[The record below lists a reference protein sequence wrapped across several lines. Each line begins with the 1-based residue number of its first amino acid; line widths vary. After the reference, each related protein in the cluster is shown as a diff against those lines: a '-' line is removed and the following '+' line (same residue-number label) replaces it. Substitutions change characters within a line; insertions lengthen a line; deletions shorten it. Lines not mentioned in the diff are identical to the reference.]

1 MVLGMTT
8 SRDVP
13 NNQHGQGHL
22 VGMEFTT
29 MDLLSHWS
37 QGWRSGYGTFHF
49 LAQTELLS
57 SALLVPGSNQIWKS
71 SKLILSSTLPD
82 HRGCLTGGT
91 CCSGV
96 ELPAPQVGLGAAC
109 FPSWLPRSTGNIII
123 SHILL
128 MDPLWKTKRPL
139 LFAGGADTLLLTP
152 ARHCWE
158 SCLSP
163 PTLMK
168 CPFCQAPNP
177 CLTPNL
183 PLLPWMPHGSPEA
196 GAGSSHLLPPGAP
209 GGLCSPWWD
218 CSAVC
223 EGAAT

>member
-71 SKLILSSTLPD
+71 SKLILSPTLPD

-109 FPSWLPRSTGNIII
+109 FPFLAAKVHWQHHHFSHLADGSSLEDKEASALCWRSRHPPPHPSQTLLGELPFPPNP
-123 SHILL
+123 HEV
-128 MDPLWKTKRPL
+128 PL
-139 LFAGGADTLLLTP
+139 LPGTKSLSDPKP
-152 ARHCWE
+152 ASPPMDAPWISRSW
-158 SCLSP
+158 SRQQSSP
-163 PTLMK
+163 PT
-168 CPFCQAPNP
+168 
-177 CLTPNL
+177 
-183 PLLPWMPHGSPEA
+183 W
-196 GAGSSHLLPPGAP
+196 SSWWALQPVV
-209 GGLCSPWWD
+209 GLQC
-218 CSAVC
+218 CV
-223 EGAAT
+223 